1 MKIKREIDGRVF
13 EFELTSQEM
22 ANAYIEWQKVIDKR
36 DVTDTIAEMFY
47 RREITREEMEDLNDD
62 LDDIT
67 FEYQEYCDE
76 QYMRVDWMTPLEDI
90 IRRYIG

>member
-1 MKIKREIDGRVF
+1 MKIKREVNGQVL
-13 EFELTSQEM
+13 EFKLTSQEM

-47 RREITREEMEDLNDD
+47 RREITREEMENLNDD
-62 LDDIT
+62 LDDIA
-67 FEYQEYCDE
+67 FEYQEYSDE
-76 QYMRVDWMTPLEDI
+76 QYMRVDWTTPLKDI